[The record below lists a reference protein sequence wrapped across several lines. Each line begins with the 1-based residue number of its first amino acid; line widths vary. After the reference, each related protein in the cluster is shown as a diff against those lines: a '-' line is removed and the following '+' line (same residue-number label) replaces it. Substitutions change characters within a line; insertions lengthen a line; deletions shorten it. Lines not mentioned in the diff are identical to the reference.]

1 MRLRGSLDGRGLRVA
16 VVVARFNELVTRPLA
31 DGCRDELERLSV
43 TDVDWVDVP
52 GARELPLACKA
63 LAATGRY
70 VAIVAIGCVVRGET
84 AHFEYVAGEAST
96 GCGRVSLDAGIP
108 VVFGVLTPRRWNRRL
123 DRAGGK
129 SGNKG
134 REAAIT
140 AVEMATLLEGIG
152 KADDSR

>member
-31 DGCRDELERLSV
+31 DGCRDELRASQRHGRRLGGRPRRTRAAPRV
-43 TDVDWVDVP
+43 Q
-52 GARELPLACKA
+52 GAGRDR
-63 LAATGRY
+63 RY

-96 GCGRVSLDAGIP
+96 GCGRVSTRRRNS
-108 VVFGVLTPRRWNRRL
+108 VVFGVLTTETMEQAL